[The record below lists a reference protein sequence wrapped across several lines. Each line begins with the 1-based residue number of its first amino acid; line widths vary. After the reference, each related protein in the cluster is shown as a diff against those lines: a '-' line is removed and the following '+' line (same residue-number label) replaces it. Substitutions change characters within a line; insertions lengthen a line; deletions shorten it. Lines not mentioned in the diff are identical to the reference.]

1 MRGDPA
7 QMTAMITITITVGG
21 IITIIIT
28 ARTAITITTIAG
40 SIITTTII
48 TIAIMT
54 IDDVAF
60 TESCCRRA
68 SVKIHQ
74 ERRDKSPSLLRHIGA
89 IGTNATCRLHR
100 AMSASRGNPEDICSQ

>member
-1 MRGDPA
+1 LTHCRHARRSGTDDL
-7 QMTAMITITITVGG
+7 ITITFTVGG

-40 SIITTTII
+40 IIITTTII
-48 TIAIMT
+48 TIATMT

-68 SVKIHQ
+68 
-74 ERRDKSPSLLRHIGA
+74 R
-89 IGTNATCRLHR
+89 CR
-100 AMSASRGNPEDICSQ
+100 

>member
-7 QMTAMITITITVGG
+7 QMSAMIVITITVGG
-21 IITIIIT
+21 IITIIV
-28 ARTAITITTIAG
+28 ATIIIIA
-40 SIITTTII
+40 II

-68 SVKIHQ
+68 Q
-74 ERRDKSPSLLRHIGA
+74 
-89 IGTNATCRLHR
+89 CR
-100 AMSASRGNPEDICSQ
+100 

>member
-1 MRGDPA
+1 MRDDPA
-7 QMTAMITITITVGG
+7 QMTAMITITITLGG
-21 IITIIIT
+21 IITIIIIT

-54 IDDVAF
+54 IDDFAF

-68 SVKIHQ
+68 
-74 ERRDKSPSLLRHIGA
+74 R
-89 IGTNATCRLHR
+89 CR
-100 AMSASRGNPEDICSQ
+100 